1 MNATVSAPIKP
12 KRSHHKKK
20 PNGAAKTPTPKP
32 PLPPVDGLAAA
43 IEAARHAQEG
53 NTRLARA
60 IDVLR
65 EGLQT
70 IAIAE
75 IDNYTK
81 MPVSAQQL
89 RVMAVETLQSAAAL
103 AGQNWL
109 TPRNQVVRTRAGRA
123 DHDLSKNRGN
133 EGSDY
138 D

>member
-1 MNATVSAPIKP
+1 MNATVETAKP

-20 PNGAAKTPTPKP
+20 PANGVAKTPAVKP

-43 IEAARHAQEG
+43 LEATRHAQEG
-53 NTRLARA
+53 NVRLSRA

-70 IAIAE
+70 ISIAE
-75 IDNYTK
+75 MDNYTK

-89 RVMAVETLQSAAAL
+89 RVMAVETLQAAAAL

-133 EGSDY
+133 DGGDY

>member
-1 MNATVSAPIKP
+1 MNATVTLAKP

-20 PNGAAKTPTPKP
+20 SNGASSTPTPKP
-32 PLPPVDGLAAA
+32 PLPPVDGMAAA

-70 IAIAE
+70 IAVAE
-75 IDNYTK
+75 MDNYTK

-89 RVMAVETLQSAAAL
+89 RVMAVETLDAAAAL
-103 AGQNWL
+103 AGQNWR